1 MFRKT
6 DTHIHFVGIGG
17 MGMCGIAE
25 VLLNL
30 GYKVS
35 GSDAR
40 ETEITRHLAKIG
52 GDVRYGH
59 KAEHVGQ
66 ADVVVVSS
74 AIRGYNP
81 EIEAAR
87 AKGIPVIQRAEMLG
101 ELMRMK
107 FAVAVAGSHGKTTT
121 TTMVSTVL
129 MNAGL
134 DPTAVIGGR
143 VNSLGLANAR
153 LGQGEYL
160 VAEADESDG
169 SFLKLP
175 PTVAVVTN
183 IDAEHLD
190 HYGTHDNV
198 KKAFVDFVNRV
209 PFYGL
214 AVLCMDHPHVQ
225 AILPLVHKRFVTY
238 GEAPQADYR
247 ARDIRYDGLHTT
259 YVAWRRAEELGRIT
273 LNMPG
278 RHNVL
283 NSLASLAVADFLG
296 VPFAAIAEAFT
307 KFEGVQR
314 RFTVRGVAK
323 GVTVVDDFGHH
334 PMEVRATLQGARAGF
349 KDARVVCAFQ
359 PHRYSR
365 ARDHLEDFATS
376 FNDADTVVLCDV
388 FAAGEAPIP
397 GIDSATLAH
406 MIHDHGHKDVSHVAK
421 RADLAGHLAKVVRP
435 GDIVIALGAG
445 DIQLT
450 CGELLT
456 ALGAGEEAT
465 RNKVPGAPGV
475 APPSHV
481 AAAAAGAAGPA
492 GGGSG
497 PGRPSA

>member
-1 MFRKT
+1 MFKKQ
-6 DTHIHFVGIGG
+6 DTHIHLIGIGG

-25 VLLNL
+25 VLINL
-30 GYKVS
+30 GYRVS

-40 ETEITRHLAKIG
+40 ETEITRHLAKLG
-52 GDVRYGH
+52 GEVRYGH
-59 KAEHVGQ
+59 KAEHVGD

-107 FAVAVAGSHGKTTT
+107 YAVAVAGSHGKTTT
-121 TTMVSTVL
+121 TTMISTVL
-129 MNAGL
+129 MHAGL

-190 HYGTHDNV
+190 HYGTHENV

-225 AILPLVHKRFVTY
+225 AVLPQVQKRFVTY

-247 ARDIRYDGLHTT
+247 ARDIRYEGMHTT
-259 YVAWRRAEELGRIT
+259 YVAWRRAEELGKIT
-273 LNMPG
+273 IAMPG

-283 NSLASLAVADFLG
+283 NSLATLAVADFLG
-296 VPFAAIAEAFT
+296 VPFEKVAEAFLA
-307 KFEGVQR
+307 FEGVQR
-314 RFTVRGVAK
+314 RFTVRGEAK
-323 GVTVVDDFGHH
+323 GVMVVDDFGHH

-349 KDARVVCAFQ
+349 KDRRVVCAFQ

-365 ARDHLEDFATS
+365 TRDLLEDFATS
-376 FNDADTVVLCDV
+376 FNDADVVVLCDV

-397 GIDSATLAH
+397 GIDSATLAQ
-406 MIHDHGHKDVSHVAK
+406 MIRNHGHKDVTLVPR
-421 RADLAGHLAKVVRP
+421 RADVAAHLARIVQP
-435 GDIVIALGAG
+435 GDVVIALGAG

-481 AAAAAGAAGPA
+481 AAANQPAPAA
-492 GGGSG
+492 
-497 PGRPSA
+497 PGRSSN

>member
-1 MFRKT
+1 MFRKQ

-30 GYKVS
+30 GYRVS

-40 ETEITRHLAKIG
+40 ETEITRHLAQIG
-52 GDVRYGH
+52 GQIHYGH
-59 KAEHVGQ
+59 EAGHVGQ
-66 ADVVVVSS
+66 ADVVVMSS

-87 AKGIPVIQRAEMLG
+87 ARGIPVIQRAEMLG

-107 FAVAVAGSHGKTTT
+107 FAIAVAGSHGKTTT
-121 TTMVSTVL
+121 TTMIASLL
-129 MNAGL
+129 MHAGL

-143 VNSLGLANAR
+143 VNALGLANAR
-153 LGQGEYL
+153 LGAGEYL

-190 HYGTHDNV
+190 HYGTHEAV

-214 AVLCMDHPHVQ
+214 AVLCLDHPHVQ
-225 AILPLVHKRFVTY
+225 AILPQVQKRFVTY

-247 ARDIRYDGLHTT
+247 ARDIRYQGLKTT
-259 YVAWRRAEELGRIT
+259 YVAWRGATELGKIS
-273 LNMPG
+273 LAMPG

-283 NSLASLAVADFLG
+283 NSLATLAVADFLG
-296 VPFAAIAEAFT
+296 LPFAAIAEGFGS
-307 KFEGVQR
+307 FSGVQR
-314 RFTVRGVAK
+314 RFTVRGEAR
-323 GVTVVDDFGHH
+323 GVLVVDDFGHH

-349 KDARVVCAFQ
+349 PERRIVCAFQ
-359 PHRYSR
+359 PHRVSR
-365 ARDHLEDFATS
+365 TRDHFEDFAQS
-376 FNDADTVVLCDV
+376 FNDADQVVLCDIY
-388 FAAGEAPIP
+388 AAGEAPIP
-397 GIDSATLAH
+397 GIDSQTLATL
-406 MIHDHGHKDVSHVAK
+406 MRTHGHKDVQVVGK
-421 RADLAGHLAKVVRP
+421 RSELARALAAAVKP
-435 GDIVIALGAG
+435 GDVVIALGAG

-456 ALGAGEEAT
+456 ELGAGEEAT
-465 RNKVPGAPGV
+465 RNGVPGAPGV

-481 AAAAAGAAGPA
+481 AAAQATGPMA
-492 GGGSG
+492 VV
-497 PGRPSA
+497 PPPKRPSA

>member
-1 MFRKT
+1 MFRKQNT
-6 DTHIHFVGIGG
+6 RIHFVGIGG

-25 VLLNL
+25 VLINL
-30 GYKVS
+30 GYPVS

-40 ETEITRHLAKIG
+40 ETEITRHLAGIG
-52 GDVRYGH
+52 GHVRYGH
-59 KAEHVGQ
+59 KAEHVGE
-66 ADVVVVSS
+66 ADVVVMSS

-87 AKGIPVIQRAEMLG
+87 ARGIPVIQRAEMLG

-107 FAVAVAGSHGKTTT
+107 FAIAVAGSHGKTTT
-121 TTMVSTVL
+121 TTMVAAVL
-129 MNAGL
+129 MHAGY

-153 LGQGEYL
+153 LGAGEYL

-169 SFLKLP
+169 SFLKLT

-190 HYGTHDNV
+190 HYGTHDAV

-214 AVLCMDHPHVQ
+214 AVMCLDHPHVQ
-225 AILPLVHKRFVTY
+225 AILPQVAKRFVTY
-238 GEAPQADYR
+238 GEAPSADYR
-247 ARDIRYDGLHTT
+247 ARDIRFDGLNTT
-259 YVAWRRAEELGRIT
+259 YVAWRRAEELGKIT
-273 LNMPG
+273 LSMPG

-283 NSLASLAVADFLG
+283 NSLATLAVADFLG
-296 VPFAAIAEAFT
+296 VPFAKISEAFAS
-307 KFEGVQR
+307 FQGVQR
-314 RFTVRGVAK
+314 RFTVRGQAK
-323 GVTVVDDFGHH
+323 GVLVVDDFGHH

-349 KDARVVCAFQ
+349 ADRRIVCAFQ

-365 ARDHLEDFATS
+365 TRDHLEDFAQS
-376 FNDADTVVLCDV
+376 FNDADTVILCDV
-388 FAAGEAPIP
+388 YAAGEQPIP
-397 GIDSATLAH
+397 GIDSQTLAQL
-406 MIHDHGHKDVSHVAK
+406 MRTHGHKDVVVVPK
-421 RADLAGHLAKVVRP
+421 RADIARHIAQHHKAGDV
-435 GDIVIALGAG
+435 VIALGAG

-456 ALGAGEEAT
+456 ELGAGEEAT
-465 RNKVPGAPGV
+465 RNGVPGAPGV

-481 AAAAAGAAGPA
+481 AAQTVTGAMPA
-492 GGGSG
+492 VKPS
-497 PGRPSA
+497 RPSA